1 MKFFKL
7 TTIASLLCCVC
18 IANAQTSAS
27 KQLKSATYKKT
38 MTKLVAEN
46 EALLESQKKLITAL
60 NESRDSLR
68 TELTNN
74 RNFANFVKRLT
85 AENRGFQAEFE
96 KKNTKIE
103 QLSASLQSA
112 EDKITQ
118 MNYEIEILKDSKIT
132 QVYDESLDA
141 VKAKFIERMGAKNA
155 NFQFD
160 ESEDNNFTISK
171 VIDGSSEAW
180 FDFDKAMNVLLEM
193 KAKFQPHKFDKN
205 RTLVYITT
213 NLSEKTRFSNKQ
225 FTPTTDNERIK
236 LYNTKMIDLL
246 AADLK
251 KSK

>member
-1 MKFFKL
+1 MKFFML
-7 TTIASLLCCVC
+7 PAAACLLFCVFS
-18 IANAQTSAS
+18 ANAQSSAS
-27 KQLKSATYKKT
+27 SQQLNENKKSKA
-38 MTKLVAEN
+38 KLITEN
-46 EALLESQKKLITAL
+46 EALIVAQKKLKEAL
-60 NESRDSLR
+60 AESRDSLR
-68 TELTNN
+68 LELVNN

-85 AENRGFQAEFE
+85 AENKMIQGEFE
-96 KKNTKIE
+96 QKNDKIK
-103 QLSASLQSA
+103 QLSDDLLSA
-112 EDKITQ
+112 EEKIARMT
-118 MNYEIEILKDSKIT
+118 YEIEILKDNKVT

-160 ESEDNNFTISK
+160 ESEENNFTISK
-171 VIDGSSEAW
+171 IIDGSAEAW

-205 RTLVYITT
+205 RTLVYIST

-236 LYNTKMIDLL
+236 LYNTKMIGLL

-251 KSK
+251 QSK